1 MGACAQGGSDVAGY
15 FHKIFGESPVLP
27 IQEHCSLC
35 YQAANAMLD
44 MLRHAAAGDWT
55 QAEEGRARVVE
66 YEHRADTLKK
76 EVRSKL
82 PGGMFMPVAREDL
95 LELVVVQDKIANSA
109 RDISGLVFGRRMA
122 IPEPIRD
129 SFLAFAARNVDAA
142 KMANKTIRELDELY
156 EAGFKGKETDVIE
169 GLINELDE
177 IENQTDDMQIKIR
190 QQLQTL
196 EKQLDPID
204 VMFLYR
210 VIELLGDIADRAQSV
225 GRRLEI
231 LLGR

>member
-1 MGACAQGGSDVAGY
+1 VAGY

-35 YQAANAMLD
+35 YQAADAMLD
-44 MLRHAAAGDWT
+44 MLRDAAAGDWVK
-55 QAEEGRARVVE
+55 AEEGRARVVE
-66 YEHRADTLKK
+66 FEHRADSLKK

-95 LELVVVQDKIANSA
+95 LELVIVQDKIANRA
-109 RDISGLVFGRRMA
+109 RDISGLVFGRKMT

-129 SFLAFAARNVDAA
+129 SFLGFSERNVDAA
-142 KMANKTIRELDELY
+142 KVASKTIRELDELY
-156 EAGFKGKETDVIE
+156 ESGFKGTETDVI
-169 GLINELDE
+169 GKLIDELDV
-177 IENQTDDMQIKIR
+177 IENETDDLQINIR
-190 QQLQTL
+190 QDLQAL

-231 LLGR
+231 LMGR

>member
-1 MGACAQGGSDVAGY
+1 MGPAFRGAIVAGY

-35 YQAANAMLD
+35 YQAADAMLD
-44 MLRHAAAGDWT
+44 MLRDAAAGDWVK
-55 QAEEGRARVVE
+55 AEEGRARVVE
-66 YEHRADTLKK
+66 FEHRADSLKK

-95 LELVVVQDKIANSA
+95 LELVIVQDKIANRA
-109 RDISGLVFGRRMA
+109 RDISGLVFGRKMI

-129 SFLAFAARNVDAA
+129 SFLGFSERNVDAA
-142 KMANKTIRELDELY
+142 KVASKTIRELDELY
-156 EAGFKGKETDVIE
+156 ESGFKGTETDVI
-169 GLINELDE
+169 GKLIDELDV
-177 IENQTDDMQIKIR
+177 IENETDDLQINIR
-190 QQLQTL
+190 QDLQAL

-231 LLGR
+231 LMGR

>member
-1 MGACAQGGSDVAGY
+1 MGPASGGANVAGY

-27 IQEHCSLC
+27 IQEHCGLC

-44 MLRHAAAGDWT
+44 MLRHAAEGDWVK
-55 QAEEGRARVVE
+55 AEEGRARVVE
-66 YEHRADTLKK
+66 FEHRADSLKK

-95 LELVVVQDKIANSA
+95 LELVIVQDKIANSA
-109 RDISGLVFGRRMA
+109 RDISGLVFGRKMT

-129 SFLAFAARNVDAA
+129 SFLAYAKRNVDAA
-142 KMANKTIRELDELY
+142 KVASKTIRELDELY
-156 EAGFKGKETDVIE
+156 EAGFKGKETEVI
-169 GLINELDE
+169 GKLIDELDE
-177 IENQTDDMQIKIR
+177 IENETDDLQVNIR
-190 QQLQTL
+190 QELQAL

-231 LLGR
+231 LMGR

>member
-1 MGACAQGGSDVAGY
+1 MIGY
-15 FHKIFGESPVLP
+15 FQKIFGESPVLP
-27 IQEHCSLC
+27 IQEHCNLC

-44 MLRHAAAGDWT
+44 LLKSAAEGDWEK
-55 QAEEGRARVVE
+55 AEAARNQVVK
-66 YEHRADTLKK
+66 YEHRADELKK

-82 PGGMFMPVAREDL
+82 PSGMFMPVAREDL
-95 LELVVVQDKIANSA
+95 LELVIVQDKIANLS
-109 RDISGLVFGRRMA
+109 RDISGLVIGRKMV

-129 SFLAFAARNVDAA
+129 AFLAYSSRNVDAA
-142 KMANKTIRELDELY
+142 KMASKTIRELDELY
-156 EAGFKGKETDVIE
+156 EVGFKGKETDVIA
-169 GLINELDE
+169 GLIDELDE
-177 IENQTDDMQIKIR
+177 IENQTDDMQIGIR
-190 QQLQTL
+190 QMLLAL

-231 LLGR
+231 LMGR